1 MKKTLTTLASG
12 LVLMGMTGMAQASL
26 VSWVD
31 WEITAIGLNGSAN
44 GTITQNGAT
53 IIVNYS
59 GQAQW
64 ETPSYYWDENIPE
77 PYTGNPV
84 VDNAPTSGIALT
96 EVNTSISG
104 YANRLDFSQPVT
116 GLLFALYS
124 VGNSSVPVS
133 YAFDQSFTFLS
144 EGFGYWGDGTFDF
157 SGNTI
162 TGREGHGVIQFTGPI
177 SSLSW
182 NNPNPEYHHGFAVGA
197 VSAVPIPG
205 AVWLL
210 GSGLAGLGLFRRRK
224 TSRV

>member
-31 WEITAIGLNGSAN
+31 WELTTLGLNGSAN

-53 IIVNYS
+53 IIVTYT
-59 GQAQW
+59 GQVQW
-64 ETPSYYWDENIPE
+64 ETTHNFWVEGTPK

-84 VDNAPTSGIALT
+84 VDNAPTSGIGLT
-96 EVNTSISG
+96 DSSR

-116 GLLFALYS
+116 GLLFALCGLGS
-124 VGNSSVPVS
+124 SSVPAS
-133 YAFDQSFTFLS
+133 YPFDQSFTLLS
-144 EGFGYWGDGTFDF
+144 EGYGYWGDGTFDI

-162 TGREGHGVIQFTGPI
+162 TGRDGHGVIQFTGPI

-182 NNPNPEYHHGFAVGA
+182 NTPTYDYLQNFAVGA
-197 VSAVPIPG
+197 PVSAVPIPG